1 MWKGGWGRKRK
12 MQKGLMA
19 LKGGN
24 LQNSEFA
31 GLEREDWKEEEA
43 DHKADGGAQVTGA
56 KDEHPIPT
64 TH

>member
-1 MWKGGWGRKRK
+1 

-19 LKGGN
+19 LREGN

-31 GLEREDWKEEEA
+31 GLEREDWKQEEA
-43 DHKADGGAQVTGA
+43 DHKADGGAQVTSA